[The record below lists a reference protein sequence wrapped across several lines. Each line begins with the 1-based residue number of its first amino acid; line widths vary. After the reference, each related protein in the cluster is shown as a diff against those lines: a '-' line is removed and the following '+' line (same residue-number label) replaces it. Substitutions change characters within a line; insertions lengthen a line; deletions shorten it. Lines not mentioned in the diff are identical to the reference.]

1 MAYVSTEEVQLARQV
16 DLLTYL
22 RCFEPENL
30 VHVGGSTYCTK
41 DHDSLK
47 ISNGKWHWFSRKV
60 GGKSALDYLI
70 KVREMPFTDAVS
82 VITGRAAAM
91 PPAVISPTPQKP
103 DLLLPEKNSTNDI
116 VKAYLSKRG
125 IDTEIIDDCISRGT
139 LYESKEYHNAV
150 FIGFDNGGTPKY
162 AAMRGTL
169 GQFKG
174 EATGSDKHY
183 SFLLA
188 DDPKAESVHLFESS
202 IDAMSYAT
210 LLKITGRDWKQIP
223 LLSLAG
229 VFKTV
234 RKDVVPVAL
243 ERFLKEHP
251 QVKTILL
258 HLDNDEIGRGAA
270 AGIQSGLQE
279 RYLIE
284 DRPPPSGKDVN
295 DYLLMRLEKLRRKEV
310 QER

>member
-1 MAYVSTEEVQLARQV
+1 MPYITPEEIQTARQV

-22 RCFEPENL
+22 RCCEPENL
-30 VHVGGSTYCTK
+30 VHVGGNTYCTK

-47 ISNGKWHWFSRKV
+47 ISNGKWHWFSHKI

-70 KVREMPFTDAVS
+70 KVREMPFIDAVS
-82 VITGRAAAM
+82 VIARGSAAM
-91 PPAVISPTPQKP
+91 PPETFTLPPLKP

-125 IDTEIIDDCISRGT
+125 IDAEITDDCISRGT

-150 FIGFDNGGTPKY
+150 FLGFDGDGTPRY

-169 GQFKG
+169 GKFKG

-188 DDPKAESVHLFESS
+188 DDPKAESVHLFESA

-284 DRPPPSGKDVN
+284 DRPPPSSKDVN
-295 DYLLMRLEKLRRKEV
+295 DYLLMRLEKLRKKEV

>member
-30 VHVGGSTYCTK
+30 VHVGGSTYCTR

-47 ISNGKWHWFSRKV
+47 ISNGKWHWFSRKI

-91 PPAVISPTPQKP
+91 PPASISQPPQKP

-125 IDTEIIDDCISRGT
+125 IDAEIIDDCISRGT

-188 DDPKAESVHLFESS
+188 DDPKAESVHLFESA